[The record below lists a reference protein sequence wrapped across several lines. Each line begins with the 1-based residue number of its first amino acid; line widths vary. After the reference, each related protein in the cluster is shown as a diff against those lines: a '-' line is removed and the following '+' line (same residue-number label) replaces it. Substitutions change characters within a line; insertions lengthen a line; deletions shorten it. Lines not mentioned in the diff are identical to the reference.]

1 MVQRRF
7 QALIERLY
15 AARRFGVTLG
25 LERVERCLAALG
37 HPERTFPVRVHIG
50 GTNGKGSTAAFVESI
65 ARAGGRRTGL
75 FTSPHLN
82 RFCER
87 FAVDGVPAA
96 PDAVVRA
103 GEAVARAGADDL
115 TFFEQI
121 TAMGLWLF
129 AEAGVDIAILE
140 VGLGGRLDAT
150 NAVRAEVAAV
160 TGVAL
165 EHQQYLGDTLE
176 AIAAEKA
183 GIFKPGQRVVIGRAG
198 EPAAVPWLAAA
209 ARAAGAASVTTVDA
223 PVPADWALG
232 LAGVHQRDN
241 AACALA
247 IARHLNELGHL
258 DADEATC
265 RQGLAAVRLPG
276 RLERVSPA
284 APAGPAGPTIV
295 IDGAHN
301 PHAARIL
308 GAAMAEMAA
317 PRVLVLSVSGD
328 KDVAGVAGPLVARA
342 DHVVATA
349 YAQERALPAAAL
361 ASVIGAL
368 GLDATSEVVADVAA
382 AIARAC
388 ERAGPAGTVIVA
400 GSLYLV
406 GEARQVLCGAE
417 ADPLPLGDP
426 MSVSSAG

>member
-7 QALIERLY
+7 QELIERLY
-15 AARRFGVTLG
+15 AARRFGVALG

-75 FTSPHLN
+75 FTSPHLT

-87 FAVDGVPAA
+87 FTVDGAPAT

-103 GEAVARAGADDL
+103 GEAVAHAGADDL
-115 TFFEQI
+115 TFFEQV

-150 NAVRAEVAAV
+150 NAVRGEVAAV

-183 GIFKPGQRVVIGRAG
+183 GIFKPGQRAVVGRAG
-198 EPAAVPWLAAA
+198 EPAAVPWLVAA
-209 ARAAGAASVTTVDA
+209 ARAAGATAVTTVDA

-232 LAGVHQRDN
+232 LGGVHQRDN

-247 IARHLNELGHL
+247 IARHLDELGHL

-265 RQGLAAVRLPG
+265 RAGLAAARLPG
-276 RLERVSPA
+276 RLEIVRQ
-284 APAGPAGPTIV
+284 AGPGGPAVV

-301 PHAARIL
+301 PHAARVL

-317 PRVLVLSVSGD
+317 PRVLVLSVSQD
-328 KDVAGVAGPLVARA
+328 KDVAGVARPLVAQA

-361 ASVIGAL
+361 APAIGAL
-368 GLDATSEVVADVAA
+368 GLDATREVVADVAA

-406 GEARQVLCGAE
+406 GEARQALCGAE
-417 ADPLPLGDP
+417 ADPLPLADP
-426 MSVSSAG
+426 MAGP